1 MLSDSL
7 KEDIVTLGVAVDLL
21 NVRIDQIRDE
31 GVKKGRMYD
40 ILASSIVQAVG
51 TDADGTRLGDID
63 LRLTQLRLEERHL
76 TMLLN
81 AE

>member
-7 KEDIVTLGVAVDLL
+7 KEDIMALGVAVDLL

-31 GVKKGRMYD
+31 GVKKGLMYD
-40 ILASSIVQAVG
+40 ILASSIVQTVG
-51 TDADGTRLGDID
+51 TEADGTRLADVD